1 MEQILNECTAL
12 FAETPEYSTLI
23 NYRMRET
30 RLTMDDKLRVAKT
43 IEHAYAPLL
52 DHLKADVPSLS
63 DSDLL
68 FCIMSILHIE
78 SIAIAEM
85 LAISMDTVRVRKYR
99 LRDKLPQRWFDLFFT
114 DAQVIKDQNHETPVD
129 KQTSNNITN
138 MNQKATMMRAVGNC
152 FRNYLNPSG
161 RSSRIEYWY
170 LLLFAAIVY
179 FVVNSAMTYILF
191 HATNNILEPKE
202 HEALRYIFYAIH
214 FTIVLVLTPPLYT
227 TTVRRL
233 HDLNLKGW
241 LAVILCARP
250 VAVILTIKI
259 ANLVSTEWVIL
270 HTQLTE
276 TSFGHFVILHMT
288 CKTVLVMFLI
298 IIILIFTRSGTV
310 GPNDFGPDPL
320 RFISH
325 QNEAQNKEQC
335 SPQYQ

>member
-1 MEQILNECTAL
+1 MEQILNECTAH

-23 NYRMRET
+23 NYRTRES

-52 DHLKADVPSLS
+52 DRLKADAPSLS

-68 FCIMSILHIE
+68 FCIMSTLHIE

-85 LAISMDTVRVRKYR
+85 LAISVDTVRVRKYR

-114 DAQVIKDQNHETPVD
+114 DAQVIKTQDHETPAHR
-129 KQTSNNITN
+129 QTSNNITN
-138 MNQKATMMRAVGNC
+138 INKKATMMRVVGNC
-152 FRNYLNPSG
+152 FKNYLNSTG

-191 HATNNILEPKE
+191 HTTNNILEPKE
-202 HEALRYIFYAIH
+202 HQTLRYTFYTIH
-214 FTIVLVLTPPLYT
+214 IIIVLVLTPPLYT

-241 LAVILCARP
+241 LAVILCAFP
-250 VAVILTIKI
+250 VAIILTLRI

-270 HTQLTE
+270 QTPLTE
-276 TSFGHFVILHMT
+276 ASFGHFVIVHMA
-288 CKTVLVMFLI
+288 CKSVLVIFLI
-298 IIILIFTRSGTV
+298 INILIFTRSGTV

-320 RFISH
+320 RFT
-325 QNEAQNKEQC
+325 
-335 SPQYQ
+335 PQKDVIE